1 MVSMNYFDKTVDK
14 VKTMVL
20 NKKDQ
25 YYLGALYKQVKE
37 GDASLDNSNITDPNE
52 LVIWNEWNQLRGINK
67 EILMNKYCDY
77 ITLITNWQKI
87 SIYKND

>member
-1 MVSMNYFDKTVDK
+1 MNYFEKTADK

-25 YYLGALYKQVKE
+25 YYLAALYKQVKE

-52 LVIWNEWNQLRGINK
+52 LGVWNEWNKLRGINQ
-67 EILMNKYCDY
+67 EMLMNKYCDY
-77 ITLITNWQKI
+77 ITLITNWQKK
-87 SIYKND
+87 SIYKYD

>member
-1 MVSMNYFDKTVDK
+1 MNYFDKTADK

-25 YYLGALYKQVKE
+25 SYLGALYKQVKE
-37 GDASLDNSNITDPNE
+37 GDASLDNSNISDPNE
-52 LVIWNEWNQLRGINK
+52 LVVWNEWNKLRGINQ
-67 EILMNKYCDY
+67 EMLMNKYCDY

-87 SIYKND
+87 SFYKND

>member
-1 MVSMNYFDKTVDK
+1 MNYFDKTADK

-25 YYLGALYKQVKE
+25 YYLEALYKQVKE
-37 GDASLDNSNITDPNE
+37 GDASLDNSNISDPNE
-52 LVIWNEWNQLRGINK
+52 LGVWNEWNKLRGINQ
-67 EILMNKYCDY
+67 EMLMNKYCDY

-87 SIYKND
+87 SFYKND